1 MPADNARAFTRITG
15 YIRVSTKSQGISGL
29 GLEAQRAA
37 IEAYARSVGVAVVTW
52 FEEVESGKN
61 NNRPQLAA
69 AIREC
74 GLTGS
79 ALVAAR
85 VDRFGRRAG
94 PLMALR
100 DARFPVV
107 ACDTPHGDGFL
118 WGVLA
123 LMAEKEGK
131 SISERTV
138 AALAAA
144 KARGTKLGGRP
155 ENLSR
160 QDVGSKLGNQTKAM
174 KARARADDLMPIIV
188 DLRAAGATSL
198 RDIAA
203 GLNDRGIPTARGG
216 EWSAVQVSRVLAR
229 E

>member
-1 MPADNARAFTRITG
+1 MPADNARPFSRITG
-15 YIRVSTKSQGISGL
+15 YIRVSTKMQGASGL

-37 IEAYARSVGVAVVTW
+37 IEAYARSVGVPVVAW
-52 FEEVESGKN
+52 FEEVESGKK
-61 NNRPQLAA
+61 NNRPKLAE
-69 AIREC
+69 AIRRC
-74 GLTGS
+74 NLTGS

-100 DARFPVV
+100 DARFPVI
-107 ACDTPHGDGFL
+107 ACDMPNADGFV

-144 KARGTKLGGRP
+144 KARGMVLGNPG
-155 ENLSR
+155 NLSNR
-160 QDVGSKLGNQTKAM
+160 QLGSKRGAEVKAA
-174 KARARADDLMPIIV
+174 KASARAADLAPILAE
-188 DLRAAGATSL
+188 LRTAGAVSL
-198 RDIAA
+198 RQLAA
-203 GLNDRGIPTARGG
+203 GLNERGIPTARGG
-216 EWSAVQVSRVLAR
+216 EWSAVQVQRVLDR
-229 E
+229 S